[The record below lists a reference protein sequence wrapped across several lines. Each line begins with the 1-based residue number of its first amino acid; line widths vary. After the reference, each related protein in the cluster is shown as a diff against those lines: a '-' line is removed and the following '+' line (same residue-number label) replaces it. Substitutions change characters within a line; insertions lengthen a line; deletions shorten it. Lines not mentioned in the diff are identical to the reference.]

1 MSLQK
6 VYEQYRYRAD
16 FWWVYIREAHPTD
29 SSRPARHVQIEQ
41 PKTFLHRKEV
51 ASQCSSGLKLSIP
64 CVVDDMKDTVS
75 RAYDAMP
82 DRLYILDAKAHVAFK
97 GGRGPRSF
105 SVDEM
110 ENALKG
116 LLAKGEKAGKK

>member
-6 VYEQYRYRAD
+6 VYEQYKDRAD
-16 FWWVYIREAHPTD
+16 FWWVYIREAHPSD

-41 PKTFLHRKEV
+41 PKTFLRRKEV

-82 DRLYILDAKAHVAFK
+82 DRLYILDAKSNIAFK

-105 SVDEM
+105 SVGEM
-110 ENALKG
+110 EDALRV
-116 LLAKGEKAGKK
+116 LLAKNKNTGDK

>member
-6 VYEQYRYRAD
+6 VYEQYRDRAD

-41 PKTFLHRKEV
+41 PKTFLRRKEV
-51 ASQCSSGLKLSIP
+51 ANQCSSGLKLNIP

-82 DRLYILDAKAHVAFK
+82 DRLYILDAKSNIAFK
-97 GGRGPRSF
+97 GGRGPRGF
-105 SVDEM
+105 SVGKM
-110 ENALKG
+110 EDALRV
-116 LLAKGEKAGKK
+116 LLAKNKKSVDK

>member
-6 VYEQYRYRAD
+6 VYEQYKDRAD

-41 PKTFLHRKEV
+41 PKTFLRRKEV
-51 ASQCSSGLKLSIP
+51 AVQCSSGLKLEIP
-64 CVVDDMKDTVS
+64 CVVDDMKDTVA

-82 DRLYILDAKAHVAFK
+82 DRLYILSEESRIAFK
-97 GGRGPRSF
+97 GGRGPRNF
-105 SVDEM
+105 NVKEM
-110 ENALKG
+110 EDSLRK
-116 LLAKGEKAGKK
+116 LLAKKENADKK

>member
-6 VYEQYRYRAD
+6 VYEQYKDRAD

-41 PKTFLHRKEV
+41 PKTFPRRKEV
-51 ASQCSSGLKLSIP
+51 ASQCSSGLKLNIP

-82 DRLYILDAKAHVAFK
+82 DRLYILDARAHIAFK

-110 ENALKG
+110 ENALKI
-116 LLAKGEKAGKK
+116 LLAKGEKAGKQ